1 MSSPGLASASAPP
14 VSPPLPAAVLWD
26 MDGTLVDTEG
36 YWMDAET
43 ALVESFGGT
52 WTHEQ
57 ALTLVGSGLDRSG
70 EILQDAGVRM
80 AVPDIVAHLT
90 RVVSERLATDGNPF
104 RPGAVELL
112 RALRAQGV
120 RTALVTMSLRDM
132 ALTVAG
138 QMGFDAFDLVVAGD
152 DVTRPKPFPDPCT
165 SSRWASRRRRG
176 STSISRATSRSPSP
190 SSRAPVG
197 WMP

>member
-138 QMGFDAFDLVVAGD
+138 QMGSM
-152 DVTRPKPFPDPCT
+152 RST
-165 SSRWASRRRRG
+165 SS
-176 STSISRATSRSPSP
+176 SRATTSRARSRSPIP
-190 SSRAPVG
+190 TSRRARRSASTRPTRLRSRILRPACARRHPPG
-197 WMP
+197 